1 MGVMNQPKGL
11 DFMNEIKSLKVLL
24 FESLNN
30 NSLLSVWI
38 PRKTLMKFFDYG
50 DTQIRAL
57 EKNNEIVVSKIGQR
71 KFYLRD
77 SILSFINSKRII
89 L

>member
-1 MGVMNQPKGL
+1 MDFINQPKGL

-30 NSLLSVWI
+30 NSLLSEWI

-77 SILSFINSKRII
+77 SVLSFINSKRII

>member
-1 MGVMNQPKGL
+1 MGVTNQPKGL
-11 DFMNEIKSLKVLL
+11 DFMNEIKSLKLLL
-24 FESLNN
+24 FESLNS
-30 NSLLSVWI
+30 NSLLSEWI

-77 SILSFINSKRII
+77 SVLSFINSKRII

>member
-1 MGVMNQPKGL
+1 MGVTNQPKGL
-11 DFMNEIKSLKVLL
+11 DFMNEIKSLKLLL
-24 FESLNN
+24 FESLNS
-30 NSLLSVWI
+30 NSLLSEWI

-77 SILSFINSKRII
+77 SVLSFINRKRII